1 MLVTKTNDWA
11 LGFLQEDIKLTPTSL
26 YHLLYPNSSSA
37 NKKSKME
44 LIEDLINCYEK
55 YDKKSKKYKVLDTL
69 SEINTFDMN
78 AWRWIKIQ
86 RKELQEI
93 CRRYTDNVELWSEEA
108 TEFIVGRLI
117 FAEFIA
123 TYELFYCSNLPYFL
137 KPLSP
142 NYTIVWRGFKKIYK
156 WTFRAIVIYLCVDFK
171 NVYLLGGYIAW
182 IINSEFTDYMATNA
196 RNKIIQQM
204 YSTLKVLDF
213 RHTVNFGLLLEKIKN
228 DYLNYPIHWD
238 HEVYTLLEKVIN
250 RKMDDK

>member
-1 MLVTKTNDWA
+1 MLVTKTNDWT
-11 LGFLQEDIKLTPTSL
+11 LDFLQEDIKLTPTSL

-117 FAEFIA
+117 FAEFIG
-123 TYELFYCSNLPYFL
+123 TYELLYGS
-137 KPLSP
+137 KSP
-142 NYTIVWRGFKKIYK
+142 AWGMFKKIYK
-156 WTFRAIVIYLCVDFK
+156 WTFRAFVIYLCIDFK

-204 YSTLKVLDF
+204 CCTLRVFDF

-228 DYLNYPIHWD
+228 DCLNYLIHWD

-250 RKMDDK
+250 RKMTDK